1 MQNKTLRFLTA
12 ILALSL
18 ATIHALGYDLI
29 RDDGRV
35 VKWATGTVTFQ
46 VKVGSSPTLQD
57 GSNYSTSFIAAME
70 SWNAV
75 IGTLQFAGNI
85 STDAPPTS
93 NGNGINEAFFAA
105 NVFGEAFGE
114 DTLAVTTSYRSGS
127 VQSDGT
133 YRRTQSDIV
142 FNSSRTW
149 NSYRGFTQS
158 GVIDFRRVALHELG
172 HVLGLDHPNQAT
184 PPQTVSAIMNSR
196 VSSIDALQQDD
207 IAGAQELYG
216 TAGSVTRPANND
228 FANAIAVTLTNN
240 AATVTGSN
248 INANKQTGEP
258 NHATGEPGG
267 ASVWWR
273 WTAPSDGSLV
283 LTTAGS
289 NFDTLLG
296 VYTGTAVN
304 ALTQIASND
313 DVQSGVIRT
322 STLTFNVSAG
332 TVYSIA
338 VDGWDGEWGSIT
350 LNFSLSPTNNATAP
364 TISSQPQNT
373 TATEGGNASFTVT
386 AAGIPIP
393 TYQWSKGGTAIA
405 GATTATLSL
414 TNVKASDAGTY
425 TVTVSNSAG
434 SVTSN
439 PATLTVN
446 PAATAPTI
454 TTQPTS
460 QTVTAGA
467 SATFSV
473 VATGTPT
480 PTYQWSKA
488 GTAIAGA
495 TNASYSI
502 ASTSAADAGS
512 YTVTVSNSAGSVT
525 SNAATLTVNPVVVTP
540 PSSSGGGGGGG
551 GAPSHW
557 FFAALALAALAR
569 WRQHRQ

>member
-1 MQNKTLRFLTA
+1 VQSKPLRLLTA
-12 ILALSL
+12 FCAAAI
-18 ATIHALGYDLI
+18 ATIPAVGYDFI
-29 RDDGRV
+29 REDGRI
-35 VKWATGTVTFQ
+35 VKWTGGTVTFQ
-46 VKVGSSPTLQD
+46 VKTGSTPTLQD
-57 GSNYSTSFIAAME
+57 GSNYSTSFIAAMND
-70 SWNAV
+70 WNAV

-85 STDAPPTS
+85 STEAPPTT

-105 NVFGEAFGE
+105 NVYGEAFGE
-114 DTLAVTTSYRSGS
+114 DTIAVTTSYRSGA

-133 YRRTQSDIV
+133 YRRLQSDIV
-142 FNSSRTW
+142 FNNSRTW
-149 NSYRGFTQS
+149 NSYRGRTQA

-184 PPQTVSAIMNSR
+184 PPQTVSAIMNSL

-216 TAGSVTRPANND
+216 SAGSVTRPGNND
-228 FANAIAVTLTNN
+228 FANAVAVTLNNN

-258 NHATGEPGG
+258 NHAPDEPGG

-289 NFDTLLG
+289 NFDTLLA
-296 VYTGTAVN
+296 VYTGSAVN
-304 ALTQIASND
+304 ALTQIAAND

-322 STLTFNVSAG
+322 STLTFNVTGG

-338 VDGWDGEWGSIT
+338 VDGWEGEWGSIT
-350 LNFSLSPTNNATAP
+350 LNLNLAPTNNATAP
-364 TISSQPQNT
+364 TISSQPQST
-373 TATEGGNASFTVT
+373 TVTEGGNAMFSVT
-386 AAGIPIP
+386 AAGIPLP

-414 TNVKASDAGTY
+414 TNVRASDAGTY

-454 TTQPTS
+454 TTQPAS

-467 SATFSV
+467 SVTFSV

-488 GTAIAGA
+488 GTAINGA
-495 TNASYSI
+495 TNASYSV
-502 ASTSAADAGS
+502 ASTTAADAGS

-540 PSSSGGGGGGG
+540 PPSSGGGGGGG

-569 WRQHRQ
+569 WRQRRQ